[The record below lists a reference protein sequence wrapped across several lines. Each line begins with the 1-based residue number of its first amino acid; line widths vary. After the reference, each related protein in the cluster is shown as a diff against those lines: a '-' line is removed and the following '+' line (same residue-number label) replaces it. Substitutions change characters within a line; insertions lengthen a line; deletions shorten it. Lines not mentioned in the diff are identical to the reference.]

1 MKTALTALLITI
13 APGLAFAQ
21 CFGDHS
27 EQVVMSC
34 PQGQMYDADSENCVP
49 LTTS

>member
-1 MKTALTALLITI
+1 MKTAFVALLITA

-21 CFGDHS
+21 CSSDHK

-34 PQGQMYDADSENCVP
+34 PQGQTFDAESDTCVP
-49 LTTS
+49 LTSS

>member
-1 MKTALTALLITI
+1 MKTVFAALLITV
-13 APGLAFAQ
+13 APGLAFAA

-27 EQVVMSC
+27 DQVVMSC
-34 PQGQMYDADSENCVP
+34 PQGQVFDADTENCVP

>member
-1 MKTALTALLITI
+1 MKTIVTALLLTT

-34 PQGQMYDADSENCVP
+34 PQGQMFDTETESCVP